1 MSWGHAVRGAL
12 SRVGTGIS
20 IYSAVVFA
28 VFWIG
33 FGYSVAVGSNLP
45 SASWDWLIGLP
56 PVAGVA
62 AWVALLP
69 ASVSLWVLQA
79 DWPLWLRGVALGG
92 LVVWT
97 LSALW
102 GVVTAFYSEPRR
114 A

>member
-1 MSWGHAVRGAL
+1 MSSRHAVKGAL

-33 FGYSVAVGSNLP
+33 FGYSMAVGSSLP
-45 SASWDWLIGLP
+45 SAFWDWLIGLP
-56 PVAGVA
+56 PVAGVV

-79 DWPLWLRGVALGG
+79 DWPLWLRGAALGG
-92 LVVWT
+92 VVVWT

-102 GVVTAFYSEPRR
+102 GVVTAFQSEPRR